1 MSCTPTL
8 PTADEAWRDIKL
20 AAELEGLS
28 EEELTR
34 KGATIYARR
43 LLAQRDALFLL
54 SPEPWRQF
62 RLLDD
67 GYFVSFVV
75 CIPTPTFSQAV
86 SIENEILKAKGWIG
100 NVDACEFAEA
110 QLCAR
115 LDELAANSGNRD
127 IFAPSEWLKA
137 QHTLENRLKEIEKEV
152 EHA

>member
-1 MSCTPTL
+1 MSCTPTQAA
-8 PTADEAWRDIKL
+8 ADEAWRDVKL
-20 AAELEGLS
+20 AAALEGLS

-43 LLAQRDALFLL
+43 ILAQRDALLLL

-67 GYFVSFVV
+67 GHFVSFVV

-86 SIENEILKAKGWIG
+86 SIEKDILKAKGWIG
-100 NVDACEFAEA
+100 NIDACGFAEA

-115 LDELAANSGNRD
+115 LDELAINSSNRD
-127 IFAPSEWLKA
+127 IFEPSEWVKA
-137 QHTLENRLKEIEKEV
+137 QYTLEERLAELEKEV
-152 EHA
+152 EHE